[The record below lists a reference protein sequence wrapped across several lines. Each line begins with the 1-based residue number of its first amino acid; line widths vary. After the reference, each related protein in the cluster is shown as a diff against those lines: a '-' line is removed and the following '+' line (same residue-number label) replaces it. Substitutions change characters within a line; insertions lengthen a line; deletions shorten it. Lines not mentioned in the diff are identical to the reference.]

1 MHMDQCAIQHPLVDV
16 LVEVCQA
23 RSKALLLFLRHYHTK
38 VIALRCFIL
47 NHIVLHTHK
56 LIGL

>member
-1 MHMDQCAIQHPLVDV
+1 MHVGPCAIQHPLVGV

-23 RSKALLLFLRHYHTK
+23 RSKALLVFLRCYHTK
-38 VIALRCFIL
+38 ATALNCFIL
-47 NHIVLHTHK
+47 NYIVFGTHK